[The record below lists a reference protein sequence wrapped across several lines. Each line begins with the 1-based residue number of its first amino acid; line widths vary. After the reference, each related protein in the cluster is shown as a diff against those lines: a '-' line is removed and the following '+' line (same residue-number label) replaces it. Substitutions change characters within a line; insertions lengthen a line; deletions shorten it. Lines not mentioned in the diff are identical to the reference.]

1 MKKSLAVR
9 LALIL
14 GLLLLPAFAHAQTD
28 GSADGAPPEA
38 VPQAPPP
45 AGFVYTRGG
54 SFYVD
59 GAPFKHVGVNTVA
72 LVYHTDGELWSD
84 LYYLRLAGV
93 KQVRVFLANNRFTT
107 DEVAAR
113 LERTLN
119 IAYYNHGIRLTVA
132 FTDFYYSTNYANE
145 GRGGKNCVPGDE
157 GFYTNGVLSR
167 NWVLYG
173 YKGPYKTFVTQI
185 VSRFAGHPGIFAWE
199 VGNEIKDSQVLNDD
213 AILNFYADM
222 AAVIKHNAPNH
233 LAATGM
239 LSTSH
244 LGLDE
249 TRRQKLYSNP
259 KINYVTEHYYD
270 PGDPAHL
277 DDESLAARFNK
288 PLVIEE
294 YGVNQNYYGRDNVM
308 PRVRQFFWN
317 QFNGARKPADAVMI
331 WGVEFEYGHGS
342 GDALYGPLQQNLVNE
357 YISLWQDWSR
367 ETARQNQYVPN
378 VAALR
383 SYNGSYVAAEGG
395 GGDVVN
401 ANRPRPLE
409 WETFNII
416 DLNGGD
422 LVSGDYVNIQT
433 WNGHYL
439 CAEWG
444 GGYELNA
451 TRTWA
456 REWETFQV
464 WKVGGG
470 GSIVYGDTINLRTY
484 NGVHYVVA
492 DYTYPNGRVRADRTE
507 AREWERFTL
516 VRP

>member
-1 MKKSLAVR
+1 MNKSLAFR
-9 LALIL
+9 LTLIL
-14 GLLLLPAFAHAQTD
+14 GLLLLPAFAHAQSDTPV
-28 GSADGAPPEA
+28 DGAAPEA
-38 VPQAPPP
+38 IPQVLPP
-45 AGFVYTRGG
+45 AGFVYARGG
-54 SFYVD
+54 SFYQD
-59 GAPFKHVGVNTVA
+59 GVPFKHVGVNTVA
-72 LVYHTDGELWSD
+72 LVYHTDGELWRD

-132 FTDFYYSTNYANE
+132 FTDFYDSTNYANE

-157 GFYTNGVLSR
+157 GYYTSGVLSR

-173 YKGPYKTFVTQI
+173 YTGPYKTFVTQI
-185 VSRFAGHPGIFAWE
+185 VRRFAGHPGVFAWE

-222 AAVIKHNAPNH
+222 TAVIKANDPNH
-233 LAATGM
+233 LVATGM
-239 LSTSH
+239 LSTRH

-249 TRRQKLYSNP
+249 TRRQRLYSNP
-259 KINYVTEHYYD
+259 NINYVTEHYYD
-270 PGDPAHL
+270 PGDAAHL

-294 YGVNQNYYGRDNVM
+294 YGVNQQYHGRDNVM

-317 QFNGARKPADAVMI
+317 QLGGARKPADVVMI
-331 WGVEFEYGHGS
+331 WGVEFEFGHGS

-367 ETARQNQYVPN
+367 ELDRQNQYVPN

-383 SYNGSYVAAEGG
+383 SYNGGYVAAEGG
-395 GGDVVN
+395 GGGVVN

-409 WETFNII
+409 WETYNII

-422 LVSGDYVNIQT
+422 LLSGDYVNIQT
-433 WNGHYL
+433 WDGHYL

-444 GGYELNA
+444 GGSDLNA
-451 TRTWA
+451 TRTLA

-470 GSIVYGDTINLRTY
+470 GPIVYGDTINLRTY
-484 NGVHYVVA
+484 DGAHYVVA
-492 DYTYPNGRVRADRTE
+492 DYTYPYSQVRADRTA